1 MYVYCSVGCEQIS
14 LNSRLK
20 GGQRWVCGNSFG
32 QAVSLR
38 DDCVEEGP
46 LSVLGPVEGLLSGLG
61 PVEEGLLSV
70 LGPVEEGLLSVL
82 GPVEGLLSVLG
93 PVEEG
98 LLSVLGPVEGRA
110 KGTGVGLGATFLL
123 GPCDSNQ

>member
-70 LGPVEEGLLSVL
+70 LGPVE
-82 GPVEGLLSVLG
+82 
-93 PVEEG
+93 
-98 LLSVLGPVEGRA
+98 GRA